1 MISGIETIV
10 TKVIEESESFVK
22 EKILDC
28 KEQPLID
35 EIPNS
40 DGELKI
46 EKPDIAYIERTTRIT
61 LIEQNNIVAKES
73 NESNHEGTSAA
84 ETKHN
89 KDLTDEEKAI
99 IKEEIEWSGEII
111 ENLQNSEQYE
121 ILRKA
126 GLKEAEING
135 RKCLIKENI
144 DLNCKDADGI
154 SNCDRI
160 VRGLAPLDSGTGKP
174 IELHHLGQKADS
186 PLVELTVEEHRTGVS
201 ENWTKNQS
209 IWHDNAKETEIH
221 GEGNNWDKERQE
233 YWKTRSQQIEGGIA
247 DV

>member
-10 TKVIEESESFVK
+10 TKVIEESENFVK

-28 KEQPLID
+28 QEQLPID

-40 DGELKI
+40 DGEFKI

-61 LIEQNNIVAKES
+61 MIEQNNIVVKENNQS
-73 NESNHEGTSAA
+73 NDEGTSAR
-84 ETKHN
+84 ETKQN
-89 KDLTDEEKAI
+89 EGLTDEEKAK
-99 IKEEIEWSGEII
+99 IKEETNWSDEII
-111 ENLQNSEQYE
+111 ENIRNMKQYE
-121 ILRKA
+121 ILRNA
-126 GLKEAEING
+126 GLKEVEING

-144 DLNCKDADGI
+144 DLDYKDADGI
-154 SNCDRI
+154 SNRDRI

-201 ENWTKNQS
+201 EEGTKNQS
-209 IWHDNAKETEIH
+209 IWHDNAKETEVH
-221 GEGNNWDKERQE
+221 GEGNNWGKERLE
-233 YWKTRSQQIEGGIA
+233 HWKTRSQQI
-247 DV
+247 

>member
-1 MISGIETIV
+1 MISGIETIA
-10 TKVIEESESFVK
+10 TKDIEESENFVK

-28 KEQPLID
+28 KEQTPID

-40 DGELKI
+40 GGELKI

-61 LIEQNNIVAKES
+61 LIEQNNIVTKEINQS
-73 NESNHEGTSAA
+73 NNEGTSAT
-84 ETKHN
+84 ETKQN
-89 KDLTDEEKAI
+89 EGLTDEEKAK
-99 IKEEIEWSGEII
+99 IKEETEWSDEII
-111 ENLQNSEQYE
+111 ENIQNMKQYE
-121 ILRKA
+121 ILRNA
-126 GLKEAEING
+126 GLKEVEING

-144 DLNCKDADGI
+144 DLDYKDADGI
-154 SNCDRI
+154 SNRDRI

-201 ENWTKNQS
+201 EGGTKNQS
-209 IWHDNAKETEIH
+209 IWHDNAKETEVH

-233 YWKTRSQQIEGGIA
+233 YWKTRAQQIEGGIA
-247 DV
+247 NV